1 VPDPSVLDAS
11 SVNKIHPGDA
21 VDASWPKSLPPYL
34 VSICSLVLGDSARK
48 SAIIIEYLVKISK
61 KARIL
66 ELKQRYLKIAVLT
79 TNTPYTSRKI
89 RHICAYTSP
98 KTTKE
103 TRFNTPMDDPNITMK
118 EYFRLEEEKARK
130 HRLSSLSLSK
140 PLSLFLF
147 LVLDSC
153 YEDKVDA
160 EAEQC
165 HDIRPLPANL
175 TDNMTLNLSNQLLE
189 SENGLVPQ
197 GQRRQLMTTQT
208 PSPLPKT
215 KLFLPAENQDSV
227 KTRDGIS
234 LCSPLLEE
242 ILQSSRRSCLR
253 TPTMIQAPHAS
264 FQEGA
269 ITIRT
274 SSGTSKTM
282 WPGVSNKT
290 DSLVPGEIHEKWYVR
305 EAPGM
310 IGDECNKG
318 IMPTKIELTL
328 EQSQQGVSN
337 DILCMTRSS
346 TNKLFTPY
354 KEPKREFRSS
364 RRHFKTLSL
373 DELRSHDFNLLS
385 DQEYSEEEVAETM
398 AETME
403 QYMSKTRADY

>member
-1 VPDPSVLDAS
+1 MSM
-11 SVNKIHPGDA
+11 PGTLLSTA
-21 VDASWPKSLPPYL
+21 V
-34 VSICSLVLGDSARK
+34 
-48 SAIIIEYLVKISK
+48 
-61 KARIL
+61 
-66 ELKQRYLKIAVLT
+66 
-79 TNTPYTSRKI
+79 
-89 RHICAYTSP
+89 
-98 KTTKE
+98 
-103 TRFNTPMDDPNITMK
+103 
-118 EYFRLEEEKARK
+118 
-130 HRLSSLSLSK
+130 SK
-140 PLSLFLF
+140 PRPSNFQMASAKIPLQSPFL
-147 LVLDSC
+147 
-153 YEDKVDA
+153 
-160 EAEQC
+160 
-165 HDIRPLPANL
+165 H
-175 TDNMTLNLSNQLLE
+175 
-189 SENGLVPQ
+189 GLVPQ

-269 ITIRT
+269 VIILICTRQEESLKLSGYGGDQEGMKISNCLISAARDCHKVVRLGINPMIQPEPEDLPKDNPKLEIAVLRSVINELTSGEIVSLNFIESIKEARSQCSRPHFVEIVKPQFIT
-274 SSGTSKTM
+274 
-282 WPGVSNKT
+282 SNKEAR
-290 DSLVPGEIHEKWYVR
+290 SLY
-305 EAPGM
+305 
-310 IGDECNKG
+310 D
-318 IMPTKIELTL
+318 
-328 EQSQQGVSN
+328 
-337 DILCMTRSS
+337 CMTRSS